1 MMAHQI
7 IVNSKTIDILAIL
20 MLMSTIVLVGTSR
33 LKTCIWAYAFRSFIL
48 TWVSGLIAYFSGI
61 HHIYI
66 ATGISLILKVIIIP
80 GFLFYIV
87 NKVKIKNEVESFI
100 SYTLSLLISCGII
113 LIAYYSTQSIL
124 KFENVF
130 MRHCL
135 PVSLAITLVGFFVMI
150 TRKKAITQILGLL
163 AMEDGLFFAALST
176 SYGMPL
182 IVELGVFF
190 DILVSV
196 IIMGIYV
203 YRIKETFDTIDTDF
217 LRELRE

>member
-1 MMAHQI
+1 MKQQI
-7 IVNSKTIDILAIL
+7 IVNSQTIDVLAVL
-20 MLMSTIVLVGTSR
+20 MLMSTIMLIGTSR
-33 LKTCIWAYAFRSFIL
+33 VKTCVWACAFRSFLL
-48 TWVSGLIAYFSGI
+48 TLTSGLIAYFSGI

-66 ATGISLILKVIIIP
+66 TTGVSLVLKVVLVP
-80 GFLFYIV
+80 GFLFYIIDKV
-87 NKVKIKNEVESFI
+87 NIKKEVESYI
-100 SYTLSLLISCGII
+100 SYTLSLLISCGLV
-113 LIAYYSTQSIL
+113 LIAYYSTLSIVQ
-124 KFENVF
+124 FENTF

-135 PVSLAITLVGFFVMI
+135 PVSLAITLVGFFAMI
-150 TRKKAITQILGLL
+150 TRKKALTQILGLVT
-163 AMEDGLFFAALST
+163 MEDGLFFAALST

-203 YRIKETFDTIDTDF
+203 YRIKESFDTTDTDF

>member
-1 MMAHQI
+1 MKQHI
-7 IVNSKTIDILAIL
+7 IVNSQTIDVLAVM
-20 MLMSTIVLVGTSR
+20 MLMATVLHISTSR
-33 LKTCIWAYAFRSFIL
+33 LTTCVWAYAIRSFIL
-48 TWVSGLIAYFSGI
+48 ACASGLIAYFSGI
-61 HHIYI
+61 YHIFI
-66 ATGISLILKVIIIP
+66 TTGITLVIKVVIIP
-80 GFLFYIV
+80 WFLFYIIK
-87 NKVKIKNEVESFI
+87 KVGIKKEVESFL
-100 SYTLSLLISCGII
+100 SFTLSLLCSCGVI
-113 LIAYYSTQSIL
+113 LIAYYATEPIIRFEST
-124 KFENVF
+124 F

-135 PVSLAITLVGFFVMI
+135 PISIAITLVGFFTMI

-182 IVELGVFF
+182 VVELGVFF

-203 YRIKETFDTIDTDF
+203 YRIKESFETTDTGF

>member
-1 MMAHQI
+1 MTHQI
-7 IVNSKTIDILAIL
+7 IVNSRTVDILAVL
-20 MLMSTIVLVGTSR
+20 MLMSTIVLIGSSR
-33 LKTCIWAYAFRSFIL
+33 LRVCIWAYALRSFVL
-48 TWVSGLIAYFSGI
+48 ALVSGLIAYFSGI
-61 HHIYI
+61 HHIYV
-66 ATGISLILKVIIIP
+66 ATGVSIALKVIVIP
-80 GFLFYIV
+80 GFLFYII
-87 NKVKIKNEVESFI
+87 NKIKIKEDVESFI
-100 SYTLSLLISCGII
+100 NYTLSLLIACGLI
-113 LIAYYSTQSIL
+113 LIAYYSTESIL

-135 PVSLAITLVGFFVMI
+135 PVSLAITLLGFFVMI
-150 TRKKAITQILGLL
+150 SRKKAITQILGLL

-182 IVELGVFF
+182 VVELGIFF

-203 YRIKETFDTIDTDF
+203 YRIKETFDTSDTDS

>member
-1 MMAHQI
+1 MTHQI
-7 IVNSKTIDILAIL
+7 IVNSRAVDILAVL
-20 MLMSTIVLVGTSR
+20 MLMSTIVLIGSSR
-33 LKTCIWAYAFRSFIL
+33 LRVCIWAYALRSFVL
-48 TWVSGLIAYFSGI
+48 ALVSGLIAYFSGI
-61 HHIYI
+61 HHIYV
-66 ATGISLILKVIIIP
+66 ATGVSVALKVIVIP
-80 GFLFYIV
+80 GFLFYII
-87 NKVKIKNEVESFI
+87 NKIKIKEDVESFI
-100 SYTLSLLISCGII
+100 NYTLSLLIACGLI
-113 LIAYYSTQSIL
+113 LIAYYATESIL

-135 PVSLAITLVGFFVMI
+135 PVSLAITLLGFFVMI
-150 TRKKAITQILGLL
+150 SRKKAITQILGLL

-182 IVELGVFF
+182 VVELGVFF

-203 YRIKETFDTIDTDF
+203 YRIKETFDSIDTDS

>member
-1 MMAHQI
+1 MTHQI
-7 IVNSKTIDILAIL
+7 IVNSRTVDILAVL
-20 MLMSTIVLVGTSR
+20 MLMSTIVLIGSSR
-33 LKTCIWAYAFRSFIL
+33 LRVCIWAYALRSFVL
-48 TWVSGLIAYFSGI
+48 ALVSGLIAYFSGI
-61 HHIYI
+61 HHIYV
-66 ATGISLILKVIIIP
+66 ATGISIALKVIVIP
-80 GFLFYIV
+80 GFLFYII
-87 NKVKIKNEVESFI
+87 NKIKIKEDVESFI
-100 SYTLSLLISCGII
+100 NYTLSLLIACGLI
-113 LIAYYSTQSIL
+113 LIAYYSTESIL

-135 PVSLAITLVGFFVMI
+135 PVSLAITLLGFFVMI
-150 TRKKAITQILGLL
+150 SRKKAITQILGLL

-182 IVELGVFF
+182 VVELGVFF

-203 YRIKETFDTIDTDF
+203 YRIKETFDTIDTDV

>member
-1 MMAHQI
+1 MTEQV
-7 IVNSKTIDILAIL
+7 IVSSRTIDILAVL
-20 MLMSTIVLVGTSR
+20 MLMMTIVLVGTSR
-33 LKTCIWAYAFRSFIL
+33 LRTSIWAYAIRSFLL

-61 HHIYI
+61 HHIFI
-66 ATGISLILKVIIIP
+66 ATGISLALKVIVIP

-87 NKVKIKNEVESFI
+87 NKTKVKTEVESVI
-100 SYTLSLLISCGII
+100 NYTLSLLISCGLI
-113 LIAYYSTQSIL
+113 LIAYYSMQSII
-124 KFENVF
+124 KFENAF
-130 MRHCL
+130 MGHCL
-135 PVSLAITLVGFFVMI
+135 PVSLAITLLGFFVMI
-150 TRKKAITQILGLL
+150 IRKKAITQILGLL

-203 YRIKETFDTIDTDF
+203 YRIKETFDSIDTDS
-217 LRELRE
+217 LRELKE

>member
-1 MMAHQI
+1 MKQHI
-7 IVNSKTIDILAIL
+7 IVNSQIIDALAVL
-20 MLMSTIVLVGTSR
+20 MLMTTIILIGTSR
-33 LKTCIWAYAFRSFIL
+33 LKTCIWACAIRSFLL
-48 TWVSGLIAYFSGI
+48 TLTSGLIAYLSGI

-66 ATGISLILKVIIIP
+66 TTGISLVLKVFVIP

-87 NKVKIKNEVESFI
+87 DKVRIKKEVESYI
-100 SYTLSLLISCGII
+100 GYTLSLLISCGII
-113 LIAYYSTQSIL
+113 LIAYYATLPIIQ
-124 KFENVF
+124 FENVF

-135 PVSLAITLVGFFVMI
+135 PVSLAITLVGFFAMI
-150 TRKKAITQILGLL
+150 TRKKAITQILGLVT
-163 AMEDGLFFAALST
+163 MEDGLFFAALST

-182 IVELGVFF
+182 IVELGLFF

-203 YRIKETFDTIDTDF
+203 YRIKESFDSVDTGF

>member
-1 MMAHQI
+1 MTQQI
-7 IVNSKTIDILAIL
+7 IVNSRTIDILAVL
-20 MLMSTIVLVGTSR
+20 MLITTIILIGTSR
-33 LKTCIWAYAFRSFIL
+33 LRTCIWAYACRSFML
-48 TWVSGLIAYFSGI
+48 TLASGLIAYFSGI

-66 ATGISLILKVIIIP
+66 TTGISLALKVIVIP

-87 NKVKIKNEVESFI
+87 KKINIKKEVESYI
-100 SYTLSLLISCGII
+100 NYTLSLILACGII
-113 LIAYYSTQSIL
+113 LIAYYSTQNIIQ
-124 KFENVF
+124 FENTF

-135 PVSLAITLVGFFVMI
+135 PIALSITLLGFFVMI
-150 TRKKAITQILGLL
+150 SRKQAITHILGLIT
-163 AMEDGLFFAALST
+163 MEDGMFFAALST

-182 IVELGVFF
+182 IVELGLFF

-203 YRIKETFDTIDTDF
+203 YRIKESFDTIDTDS

>member
-1 MMAHQI
+1 MTQQV
-7 IVNSKTIDILAIL
+7 IVNSRAIDILAVL
-20 MLMSTIVLVGTSR
+20 MLMTTIMLIGTSR

-48 TWVSGLIAYFSGI
+48 TVSSGLIAYFSGI

-66 ATGISLILKVIIIP
+66 TTAITLALKVIVIP

-87 NKVKIKNEVESFI
+87 KKVNIREELESYVN
-100 SYTLSLLISCGII
+100 YTISLLLACGII
-113 LIAYYSTQSIL
+113 LIAFYSTQNIIQS
-124 KFENVF
+124 ENTF

-135 PVSLAITLVGFFVMI
+135 PIALSITLLGFFVMI
-150 TRKKAITQILGLL
+150 SRKQAITQILGLIT
-163 AMEDGLFFAALST
+163 MEDGMFFAALST

-182 IVELGVFF
+182 IVELGLFF

-203 YRIKETFDTIDTDF
+203 YRIKESFDTIDTDF
-217 LRELRE
+217 LKELKE

>member
-1 MMAHQI
+1 MTHQI
-7 IVNSKTIDILAIL
+7 IVNSRTVDILAVL
-20 MLMSTIVLVGTSR
+20 MLMLTIVLIGSSR
-33 LKTCIWAYAFRSFIL
+33 LRVCIWAYALRSFVL
-48 TWVSGLIAYFSGI
+48 ALVSGLIAYFSGI
-61 HHIYI
+61 HHIYV
-66 ATGISLILKVIIIP
+66 ATGVSIALKVIVIP
-80 GFLFYIV
+80 GFLFYII
-87 NKVKIKNEVESFI
+87 NKIKIKEDVESFI
-100 SYTLSLLISCGII
+100 NYTLSLLIACGLI
-113 LIAYYSTQSIL
+113 LIAYYSTESIL

-135 PVSLAITLVGFFVMI
+135 PVSLAITLLGFFVMI
-150 TRKKAITQILGLL
+150 SRKKAITQILGLL

-182 IVELGVFF
+182 VVELGVFF

-203 YRIKETFDTIDTDF
+203 YRIKETFDTIDTDV

>member
-1 MMAHQI
+1 MTHQI
-7 IVNSKTIDILAIL
+7 IVNSRTVDILAVL
-20 MLMSTIVLVGTSR
+20 MLMSTIVLIGSSR
-33 LKTCIWAYAFRSFIL
+33 LRVCIWAYALRSFVL
-48 TWVSGLIAYFSGI
+48 ALVSGLIAYFSGI
-61 HHIYI
+61 HHIYV
-66 ATGISLILKVIIIP
+66 ATGVSIALKVIVIP
-80 GFLFYIV
+80 GFLFYII
-87 NKVKIKNEVESFI
+87 NKIKIKEDVESFI
-100 SYTLSLLISCGII
+100 NYTMSLFIACGLI

-124 KFENVF
+124 TFENVF

-135 PVSLAITLVGFFVMI
+135 PVSLAITLLGFFVMI
-150 TRKKAITQILGLL
+150 SRKKAITQILGLL

-182 IVELGVFF
+182 VVELGVFF

-203 YRIKETFDTIDTDF
+203 YRIKETFDTIDTDT

>member
-1 MMAHQI
+1 MTHQI
-7 IVNSKTIDILAIL
+7 IVNSRAVDILAVL
-20 MLMSTIVLVGTSR
+20 MLMSTIVLIGSSR
-33 LKTCIWAYAFRSFIL
+33 LRVCIWAYALRSFVL
-48 TWVSGLIAYFSGI
+48 ALVSGLIAYFSGI
-61 HHIYI
+61 HHIYV
-66 ATGISLILKVIIIP
+66 ATGVSVALKVIVIP
-80 GFLFYIV
+80 GFLFYII
-87 NKVKIKNEVESFI
+87 NKIKIKEDVESFI
-100 SYTLSLLISCGII
+100 NYTLSLLIACGLI
-113 LIAYYSTQSIL
+113 LIAYYATESIL

-135 PVSLAITLVGFFVMI
+135 PVSLAITLLGFFVMI
-150 TRKKAITQILGLL
+150 SRKKAITQILGLL

-182 IVELGVFF
+182 VVELGVFF

-203 YRIKETFDTIDTDF
+203 YRIKETFDTIDTDS

>member
-1 MMAHQI
+1 MTHQI
-7 IVNSKTIDILAIL
+7 IVNSRTIDILAVL
-20 MLMSTIVLVGTSR
+20 MLMLTIVLIGSSR
-33 LKTCIWAYAFRSFIL
+33 LRVCIWAYALRSFVL
-48 TWVSGLIAYFSGI
+48 ALVSGLIAYFSGI
-61 HHIYI
+61 HHIYV
-66 ATGISLILKVIIIP
+66 ATGVSIVLKVIVIP
-80 GFLFYIV
+80 GFLFYII
-87 NKVKIKNEVESFI
+87 NKIKIKEDVESSI
-100 SYTLSLLISCGII
+100 NYTLSLFIACGLI

-124 KFENVF
+124 TFENVF

-135 PVSLAITLVGFFVMI
+135 PVSLAITLLGFFVMI
-150 TRKKAITQILGLL
+150 SRKKAITQILGLL

-182 IVELGVFF
+182 VVELGVFF

-203 YRIKETFDTIDTDF
+203 YRIKETFDSIDTDL

>member
-1 MMAHQI
+1 MTHQI
-7 IVNSKTIDILAIL
+7 IVNSRTVDILAVL
-20 MLMSTIVLVGTSR
+20 MLMLTIVLIGSSR
-33 LKTCIWAYAFRSFIL
+33 LRVCIWAYALRSFVL
-48 TWVSGLIAYFSGI
+48 ALVSGLIAYFSGI
-61 HHIYI
+61 HHIYV
-66 ATGISLILKVIIIP
+66 ATGVSIALKVIVIP
-80 GFLFYIV
+80 GFLFYII
-87 NKVKIKNEVESFI
+87 NKIKIKEDVESFI
-100 SYTLSLLISCGII
+100 NYTLSLLIACGLI
-113 LIAYYSTQSIL
+113 LIAYYSTESIL

-135 PVSLAITLVGFFVMI
+135 PVSLAITLLGFFVMI
-150 TRKKAITQILGLL
+150 SRKKAITQILGLL

-182 IVELGVFF
+182 VVELGVFF

-203 YRIKETFDTIDTDF
+203 YRIKETFDTIDTDS

>member
-1 MMAHQI
+1 
-7 IVNSKTIDILAIL
+7 
-20 MLMSTIVLVGTSR
+20 MSTIVLIGSSR
-33 LKTCIWAYAFRSFIL
+33 LRVCIWAYALRSFVL
-48 TWVSGLIAYFSGI
+48 ALVSGLIAYFSGI
-61 HHIYI
+61 HHIYV
-66 ATGISLILKVIIIP
+66 ATGVSIALKVIVIP
-80 GFLFYIV
+80 GFLFYII
-87 NKVKIKNEVESFI
+87 NKIKIKEDVESFI
-100 SYTLSLLISCGII
+100 NYTMSLFIACGLI

-124 KFENVF
+124 TFENVF

-135 PVSLAITLVGFFVMI
+135 PVSLAITLLGFFVMI
-150 TRKKAITQILGLL
+150 SRKKAITQILGLL

-182 IVELGVFF
+182 VVELGVFF

-203 YRIKETFDTIDTDF
+203 YRIKETFDTIDTDT

>member
-1 MMAHQI
+1 MTHQI
-7 IVNSKTIDILAIL
+7 IVNSRAVDILAVL
-20 MLMSTIVLVGTSR
+20 MLMSTIVLIGSSR
-33 LKTCIWAYAFRSFIL
+33 LRVCIWAYALRSFVL
-48 TWVSGLIAYFSGI
+48 ALVSGLIAYFSGI
-61 HHIYI
+61 HHIYV
-66 ATGISLILKVIIIP
+66 ATGVSIALKVIVIP
-80 GFLFYIV
+80 GFLFYII
-87 NKVKIKNEVESFI
+87 NKIKIKEDVESFI
-100 SYTLSLLISCGII
+100 NYTLSLLIACGLI
-113 LIAYYSTQSIL
+113 LIAYYSTESIL

-135 PVSLAITLVGFFVMI
+135 PVSLAITLLGFFVMI
-150 TRKKAITQILGLL
+150 SRKKAITQILGLL

-182 IVELGVFF
+182 VVELGVFF

-203 YRIKETFDTIDTDF
+203 YRIKETFDTIDTDV

>member
-1 MMAHQI
+1 
-7 IVNSKTIDILAIL
+7 
-20 MLMSTIVLVGTSR
+20 
-33 LKTCIWAYAFRSFIL
+33 
-48 TWVSGLIAYFSGI
+48 VSGLIAYFSGI
-61 HHIYI
+61 HHIYV
-66 ATGISLILKVIIIP
+66 ATGVSIALKVIVIP
-80 GFLFYIV
+80 GFLFYII
-87 NKVKIKNEVESFI
+87 NKIKIKEDVESFI
-100 SYTLSLLISCGII
+100 NYTLSLLIACGLI
-113 LIAYYSTQSIL
+113 LIAYYSTESIL

-135 PVSLAITLVGFFVMI
+135 PVSLAITLLGFFVMI
-150 TRKKAITQILGLL
+150 SRKKAITQILGLL

-182 IVELGVFF
+182 VVELGVFF

-203 YRIKETFDTIDTDF
+203 YRIKETFDTIDTDV

>member
-1 MMAHQI
+1 MTQQI
-7 IVNSKTIDILAIL
+7 IVNSRTVDILAVL
-20 MLMSTIVLVGTSR
+20 MLMSTIVLIGSSR
-33 LKTCIWAYAFRSFIL
+33 LRVCIWAYALRSFVL
-48 TWVSGLIAYFSGI
+48 ALVSGLIAYFSGI
-61 HHIYI
+61 HHIYV
-66 ATGISLILKVIIIP
+66 ATGVSIALKVIVIP
-80 GFLFYIV
+80 GFLFYII
-87 NKVKIKNEVESFI
+87 NKIKIKEDVESFI
-100 SYTLSLLISCGII
+100 NYTLSLLIACGLI
-113 LIAYYSTQSIL
+113 LIAYYATESIL

-135 PVSLAITLVGFFVMI
+135 PVSLAITLLGFFVMI
-150 TRKKAITQILGLL
+150 SRKKAITQILGLL

-182 IVELGVFF
+182 VVELGVFF

-203 YRIKETFDTIDTDF
+203 YRIKETFDTIDTDS

>member
-1 MMAHQI
+1 MEQQI
-7 IVNSKTIDILAIL
+7 IVNSQIIDVLAVL
-20 MLMSTIVLVGTSR
+20 MLMSTIMSIGTSR
-33 LKTCIWAYAFRSFIL
+33 LKTCIWAYAFRSFVL
-48 TWVSGLIAYFSGI
+48 VWVSGLIAYFSGI

-66 ATGISLILKVIIIP
+66 TTAITLVVKVIIIP

-87 NKVKIKNEVESFI
+87 DKVNIKKEVESFVN
-100 SYTLSLLISCGII
+100 YTLSLVISCGII
-113 LIAYYSTQSIL
+113 LIAFYATQNIIQ
-124 KFENVF
+124 FENTF

-135 PVSLAITLVGFFVMI
+135 PISISITLIGFFTMI
-150 TRKKAITQILGLL
+150 SRKKAITQILGLVT
-163 AMEDGLFFAALST
+163 MEDGLFFAALST

-203 YRIKETFDTIDTDF
+203 YRIKESFDTIDTGF

>member
-1 MMAHQI
+1 MTHQI
-7 IVNSKTIDILAIL
+7 IVNSRAVDILAVL
-20 MLMSTIVLVGTSR
+20 MLMSTIVLIGSSR
-33 LKTCIWAYAFRSFIL
+33 LRVCIWAYALRSFVL
-48 TWVSGLIAYFSGI
+48 ALVSGLIAYFSGI
-61 HHIYI
+61 HHIYV
-66 ATGISLILKVIIIP
+66 ATGVSVALKVIVIP
-80 GFLFYIV
+80 GFLFYII
-87 NKVKIKNEVESFI
+87 NKIKIKEDVKSFI
-100 SYTLSLLISCGII
+100 NYTLSLLIACGLI
-113 LIAYYSTQSIL
+113 LIAYYATESIL

-135 PVSLAITLVGFFVMI
+135 PVSLAITLLGFFVMI
-150 TRKKAITQILGLL
+150 SRKKAITQILGLL

-182 IVELGVFF
+182 VVELGVFF

-203 YRIKETFDTIDTDF
+203 YRIKETFDTIDTDS

>member
-1 MMAHQI
+1 MTQQI
-7 IVNSKTIDILAIL
+7 IVNSRTVDILAVL
-20 MLMSTIVLVGTSR
+20 MLMSTIVLIGSSR
-33 LKTCIWAYAFRSFIL
+33 LRVCIWAYALRSFVL
-48 TWVSGLIAYFSGI
+48 ALVSGLIAYFSGI
-61 HHIYI
+61 HHIYV
-66 ATGISLILKVIIIP
+66 ATGVSIALKVIVIP
-80 GFLFYIV
+80 GFLFYII
-87 NKVKIKNEVESFI
+87 NKIKIKEDVESFI
-100 SYTLSLLISCGII
+100 NYTLSLLIACGLI
-113 LIAYYSTQSIL
+113 LIAYYSTESIL

-135 PVSLAITLVGFFVMI
+135 PVSLAITLLGFFVMI
-150 TRKKAITQILGLL
+150 SRKKAITQILGLL

-182 IVELGVFF
+182 VVELGVFF

-203 YRIKETFDTIDTDF
+203 YRIKETFDTIDTDT

>member
-1 MMAHQI
+1 MTHQI
-7 IVNSKTIDILAIL
+7 IVNSRTIDILAVL
-20 MLMSTIVLVGTSR
+20 MLMSTIVLIGSSR
-33 LKTCIWAYAFRSFIL
+33 LRVCIWAYALRSFVL
-48 TWVSGLIAYFSGI
+48 ALVSGLIAYFSGI
-61 HHIYI
+61 HHIYV
-66 ATGISLILKVIIIP
+66 ATGVSIALKVIVIP
-80 GFLFYIV
+80 GFLFYII
-87 NKVKIKNEVESFI
+87 NKIKIKEDVESFI
-100 SYTLSLLISCGII
+100 NYTLSLFIACGLI

-124 KFENVF
+124 TFENVF

-135 PVSLAITLVGFFVMI
+135 PVSLAITLLGFFVMI
-150 TRKKAITQILGLL
+150 SRKKAITQILGLL

-182 IVELGVFF
+182 VVELGVFF

-203 YRIKETFDTIDTDF
+203 YRIKETFDTIDTDL

>member
-1 MMAHQI
+1 MKQHI
-7 IVNSKTIDILAIL
+7 IVNSQVIDVLAIL
-20 MLMSTIVLVGTSR
+20 MLMSTIMLIGTSR
-33 LKTCIWAYAFRSFIL
+33 VKTCVWACAFRSFLL
-48 TWVSGLIAYFSGI
+48 TVTSGLIAYFSGI

-66 ATGISLILKVIIIP
+66 TTGVSLVLKVVLVP
-80 GFLFYIV
+80 GFLFYIIDKV
-87 NKVKIKNEVESFI
+87 NIKKEVESYI
-100 SYTLSLLISCGII
+100 NYTLSLLISCGIV
-113 LIAYYSTQSIL
+113 LIAYYSTLSIVQ
-124 KFENVF
+124 FENTF

-135 PVSLAITLVGFFVMI
+135 PVSLAITLVGFFAMI
-150 TRKKAITQILGLL
+150 TRKKALTQILGLVT
-163 AMEDGLFFAALST
+163 MEDGLFFAALST

-203 YRIKETFDTIDTDF
+203 YRIKESFDTTDTDF

>member
-1 MMAHQI
+1 MTQQI
-7 IVNSKTIDILAIL
+7 IVNSRTVDILAVL
-20 MLMSTIVLVGTSR
+20 MLMSTIVLIGSSR
-33 LKTCIWAYAFRSFIL
+33 LRVCIWAYALRSFVL
-48 TWVSGLIAYFSGI
+48 ALVSGLIAYFSGI
-61 HHIYI
+61 HHIYV
-66 ATGISLILKVIIIP
+66 ATGVSIALKVIVIP
-80 GFLFYIV
+80 GFLFYII
-87 NKVKIKNEVESFI
+87 NKIKIKEDVESFI
-100 SYTLSLLISCGII
+100 NYTLSLLIACGLI
-113 LIAYYSTQSIL
+113 LIAYYSTESIL

-135 PVSLAITLVGFFVMI
+135 PVSLAITLLGFFVMI
-150 TRKKAITQILGLL
+150 SRKKAITQILGLL

-182 IVELGVFF
+182 VVELGIFF

-203 YRIKETFDTIDTDF
+203 YRIKETFDTIDTDV

>member
-1 MMAHQI
+1 MTHQI
-7 IVNSKTIDILAIL
+7 IVNSRTVDILAVL
-20 MLMSTIVLVGTSR
+20 MLMSTIVLIGSSR
-33 LKTCIWAYAFRSFIL
+33 LRVCIWAYALRSFVL
-48 TWVSGLIAYFSGI
+48 ALVSGLIAYFSGI
-61 HHIYI
+61 HHIYV
-66 ATGISLILKVIIIP
+66 ATGVSIALKVIVIP
-80 GFLFYIV
+80 GFLFYII
-87 NKVKIKNEVESFI
+87 NKIKIKEDVESFI
-100 SYTLSLLISCGII
+100 NYTLSLLIACGLI
-113 LIAYYSTQSIL
+113 LIAYYSTESIL

-135 PVSLAITLVGFFVMI
+135 PVSLAITLLGFFVMI
-150 TRKKAITQILGLL
+150 SRKKAITQILGLL

-182 IVELGVFF
+182 VVELGIFF

-203 YRIKETFDTIDTDF
+203 YRIKETFDTIDTDS

>member
-1 MMAHQI
+1 MTEQV
-7 IVNSKTIDILAIL
+7 IVSSRTIDILAVL
-20 MLMSTIVLVGTSR
+20 MLMMTIVLVGTSR
-33 LKTCIWAYAFRSFIL
+33 LRTSIWAYAIRSFLL

-61 HHIYI
+61 HHIFI
-66 ATGISLILKVIIIP
+66 TTGISLALKVIVIP

-87 NKVKIKNEVESFI
+87 NKTKVKTEVESVI
-100 SYTLSLLISCGII
+100 NYTLSLLISCGLI
-113 LIAYYSTQSIL
+113 LIAYYSMQSII
-124 KFENVF
+124 KFENAF
-130 MRHCL
+130 MGHCL
-135 PVSLAITLVGFFVMI
+135 PVSLAITLLGFFVMI
-150 TRKKAITQILGLL
+150 IRKKAITQILGLL

-203 YRIKETFDTIDTDF
+203 YRIKETFDSIDTDS
-217 LRELRE
+217 LRELKE

>member
-1 MMAHQI
+1 MTHQI
-7 IVNSKTIDILAIL
+7 IVNSRTIDILAVL
-20 MLMSTIVLVGTSR
+20 MLMSTIVLIGSSR
-33 LKTCIWAYAFRSFIL
+33 LRVCIWAYALRSFVL
-48 TWVSGLIAYFSGI
+48 ALVSGLIAYFSGI
-61 HHIYI
+61 HHIYV
-66 ATGISLILKVIIIP
+66 ATGVSIALKVIVIP
-80 GFLFYIV
+80 GFLFYII
-87 NKVKIKNEVESFI
+87 NKIKIKEDVESFI
-100 SYTLSLLISCGII
+100 NYTMSLFIACGLI

-124 KFENVF
+124 TFENVF

-135 PVSLAITLVGFFVMI
+135 PVSLAITLLGFFVMI
-150 TRKKAITQILGLL
+150 SRKKAITQILGLL

-182 IVELGVFF
+182 VVELGVFF

-203 YRIKETFDTIDTDF
+203 YRIKETFDTIDTDL